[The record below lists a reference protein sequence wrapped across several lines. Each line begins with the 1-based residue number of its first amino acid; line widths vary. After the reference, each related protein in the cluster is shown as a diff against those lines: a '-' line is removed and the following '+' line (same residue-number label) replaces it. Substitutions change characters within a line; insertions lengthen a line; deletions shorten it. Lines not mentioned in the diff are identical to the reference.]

1 MGMSTTSH
9 SAAYVPR
16 PYELSSVAKVERNI
30 LQRRAGL
37 PLSVVRRE
45 AESLVAASAEADG
58 VKYRVRGG
66 YSERDFNR
74 LLDGSMSLPWDAVL
88 GLPDQGSAGARVYV
102 ALVTPGLRDCSHSAT
117 RDASGDH
124 GVDAAH
130 AAFFDVTG
138 DYTVAYVN
146 AKADGHLSDDERR
159 QLDRLLT
166 GVIAWATEARASV
179 RRG

>member
-1 MGMSTTSH
+1 MSTSNLHH

-16 PYELSSVAKVERNI
+16 PFQLSAVAKVERNI
-30 LQRRAGL
+30 LTRRPTLL
-37 PLSVVRRE
+37 PSVVRRE
-45 AESLVAASAEADG
+45 AESLVAASAEAEG
-58 VKYRVRGG
+58 VKYRVRGS

-74 LLDGSMSLPWDAVL
+74 LLDGTMSMPWDAVQ
-88 GLPDQGSAGARVYV
+88 GLPDQGPAGARVYV

-117 RDASGDH
+117 RDASGAH

-138 DYTVAYVN
+138 NYTVAYVT
-146 AKADGHLSDDERR
+146 AKADGHLSGEERA

-166 GVIAWATEARASV
+166 GVIAWATEARAAV
-179 RRG
+179 RRP